1 VSTPAGIIIEA
12 EAAVYVVAQG
22 QELLG
27 QRQTDASRAACTDL
41 FIIYLFNLFIY
52 LFIVYWHVLSC
63 RGGGGLVPVM
73 ITLRPGGRL

>member
-41 FIIYLFNLFIY
+41 FIIYLFNPLFICL
-52 LFIVYWHVLSC
+52 LFIGVCCHVEVVGVSC
-63 RGGGGLVPVM
+63 Q
-73 ITLRPGGRL
+73 